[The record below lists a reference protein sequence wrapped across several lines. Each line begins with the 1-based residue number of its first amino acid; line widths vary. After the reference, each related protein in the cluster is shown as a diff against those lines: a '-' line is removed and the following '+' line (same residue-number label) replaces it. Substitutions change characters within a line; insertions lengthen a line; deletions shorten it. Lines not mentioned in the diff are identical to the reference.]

1 VSAPAERDVVFNVV
15 WTGTVFPYLRHFVAS
30 QLAHSD
36 ARFRFVANGCP
47 RDQIE
52 LMDRWASAHPGRVV
66 EVLDVSPTAMVA
78 HGVALDAV
86 RASRD
91 DGELFAFID
100 PDIAATAPFVSVF
113 TSLLRDGCVVVTSGT
128 EVWSDDNLV
137 PVGHPGVAGQHFVG
151 RDGFVFGSPH
161 LAIYDRRALDETTAR
176 WGVGLGSAGPE
187 LREDARARLEEIGQT
202 YLVYDTAKIVNAL
215 LQADGHRLVHR
226 DLPQLLHIGGLSH
239 YLAPSGGF
247 VEGADGELE
256 PDWARWGGEAA
267 RLDVAR
273 FTALMLRNLCDG
285 GPPPE
290 IPPDAD
296 PAIVA
301 KLELV
306 RDAMTVLVAE
316 RGGS

>member
-1 VSAPAERDVVFNVV
+1 MFNVV
-15 WTGTVFPYLRHFVAS
+15 WTGTVFPYLRYFVAS
-30 QLAHSD
+30 QLAQSD

-47 RDQIE
+47 PDQIE
-52 LMDRWASAHPGRVV
+52 LMERWAAAHADRVV
-66 EVLDVSPTAMVA
+66 EVLDVSTTMIA

-100 PDIAATAPFVSVF
+100 PDIAAKAPFLSVF
-113 TSLLRDGCVVVTSGT
+113 TSLLVDGCVVVTSGA

-137 PVGHPGVAGQHFVG
+137 PEGHPGVAGQHFVG

-176 WGVGLGSAGPE
+176 WGVGLGSAGPD
-187 LREDARARLEEIGQT
+187 LDDAARDRLAEMGQT

-215 LQADGHRLVHR
+215 LQADGHRIVHR
-226 DLPQLLHIGGLSH
+226 DLPQLIHIGGLAH

-256 PDWARWGGEAA
+256 PDWAHWGGEPA

-273 FTALMLRNLCDG
+273 FTALTLRNLCDG
-285 GPPPE
+285 GPVPD
-290 IPPDAD
+290 IPPQTEPGIA
-296 PAIVA
+296 A

-306 RDAMTVLVAE
+306 RVEMTDLVATY
-316 RGGS
+316 GGS